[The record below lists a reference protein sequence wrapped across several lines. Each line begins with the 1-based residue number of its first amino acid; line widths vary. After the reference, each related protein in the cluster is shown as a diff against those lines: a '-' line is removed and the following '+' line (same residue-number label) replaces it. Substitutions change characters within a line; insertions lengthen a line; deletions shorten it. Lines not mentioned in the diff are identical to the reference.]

1 MAILAVWALLLTVPV
16 SAPPVPFSAAACTQA
31 APGSVRTASLPGV
44 VVRLGDASLEEYQGG
59 DPASRVQL
67 TRSN

>member
-1 MAILAVWALLLTVPV
+1 MAILAVWALLLTVPTPAAAPVSPSVSARTV
-16 SAPPVPFSAAACTQA
+16 SAP
-31 APGSVRTASLPGV
+31 GV
-44 VVRLGDASLEEYQGG
+44 IVKLGNASLEEYAHG